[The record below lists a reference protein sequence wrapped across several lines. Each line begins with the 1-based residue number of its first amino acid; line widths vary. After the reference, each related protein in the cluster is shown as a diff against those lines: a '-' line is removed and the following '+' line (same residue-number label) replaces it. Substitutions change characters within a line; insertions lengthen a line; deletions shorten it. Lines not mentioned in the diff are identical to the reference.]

1 MSIRKE
7 KAIDIM
13 LDRLES
19 IYEVYEGRDFVEVI
33 GEIGGDVERHW
44 IYFDRDDNVVGQYE
58 K

>member
-33 GEIGGDVERHW
+33 GEIGGDVERH
-44 IYFDRDDNVVGQYE
+44 
-58 K
+58 